1 MISSWYVFNF
11 VTQQVEV
18 RKVDKCAYTCHH
30 SKAVNHVKTLELLWK
45 AVFTIAPATACTR
58 LSYEN
63 TSRSFRSL
71 EPILGNSAK
80 WLSLFYLAKKQ
91 IILFLSSDLWII
103 HSSRDEI
110 SLSTSTSG
118 SDLANEN
125 ACMNFLDDDWR
136 KVALD
141 LEVCSQSETLT
152 APTAL
157 NKEEL

>member
-1 MISSWYVFNF
+1 MKSCFYHRTGDRMHETLVWKHIQEF
-11 VTQQVEV
+11 QIIGAHP
-18 RKVDKCAYTCHH
+18 RK
-30 SKAVNHVKTLELLWK
+30 LWG
-45 AVFTIAPATACTR
+45 AI
-58 LSYEN
+58 
-63 TSRSFRSL
+63 
-71 EPILGNSAK
+71 AK
-80 WLSLFYLAKKQ
+80 WLSLFYLAKKL

-110 SLSTSTSG
+110 SLLTSTSG
-118 SDLANEN
+118 SNLANEN